1 MKTYLLDILNRYK
14 KFSESLDVEAILCS
28 KSWSVF
34 NDSGCKEIYL
44 FQHDGSLIISVSGE
58 VTNATWK
65 YILVNQS
72 ILISTKSAS
81 YMLHPAF
88 VDDIIFALQLDGTNQ
103 YSFMIDELQRD
114 TFAPKSLSDIEKYFI
129 RRKQLELEKEK
140 QISKEI
146 IIQAIESSLLAACK
160 DEYGKSDNIKVIF
173 DRETGAIGVYA
184 EMEIVEDD
192 LLEDETTQMAFSVA
206 DAKYKNIKVGDV
218 IDIEV
223 TPKNFGRIAAQKAKQ
238 VVVQK
243 IREEERKVLYVQY
256 LEKEREVI
264 TGIVQRYSG
273 RNVCINLGK
282 VDAILMESEQV
293 PGERFRPTEHI
304 KLYVVE
310 VKDTP
315 KGPRITVS
323 RTHPEFVKRLFEEEV
338 TEIQDGTVEI
348 KSIAREAGSRT
359 KIAVTTQIPDVDAVG
374 ACVGMNGA
382 RVNAIVEELRGEK
395 IDIVNWSESPEVFI
409 ENALSPSEVTSVTV
423 DEEEKTARVIVPE
436 NQLSLAIGKE
446 GQNARLAAKLTGYKV
461 DIKCEETL

>member
-1 MKTYLLDILNRYK
+1 
-14 KFSESLDVEAILCS
+14 
-28 KSWSVF
+28 
-34 NDSGCKEIYL
+34 
-44 FQHDGSLIISVSGE
+44 
-58 VTNATWK
+58 
-65 YILVNQS
+65 
-72 ILISTKSAS
+72 
-81 YMLHPAF
+81 
-88 VDDIIFALQLDGTNQ
+88 
-103 YSFMIDELQRD
+103 
-114 TFAPKSLSDIEKYFI
+114 
-129 RRKQLELEKEK
+129 
-140 QISKEI
+140 
-146 IIQAIESSLLAACK
+146 
-160 DEYGKSDNIKVIF
+160 
-173 DRETGAIGVYA
+173 
-184 EMEIVEDD
+184 MEIVEDD

-323 RTHPEFVKRLFEEEV
+323 RTHPEFVKRLF
-338 TEIQDGTVEI
+338 
-348 KSIAREAGSRT
+348 
-359 KIAVTTQIPDVDAVG
+359 AVTTQIPDVDAVG